1 MSTREK
7 LIDSPPGNT
16 CLLDGESFLDSVR
29 DGREVWYDGEKV
41 RDVTTHPAFRNSAKN
56 VARLYDAL
64 HHPDFSSA
72 LTCMDRNGIHTHR
85 FFTPSYSAAELL
97 AARDA
102 IAIWQRMTY
111 GWMGRTP
118 DYKAAFM
125 AQLAEGYDF
134 YEPFGENALNWY
146 RKYAAQ
152 GLFLNHVL
160 VDPPVDRNRPHHQGT
175 DVFVNVTHDDD
186 RGIYVSG
193 AKMAATGSV
202 LTHAT
207 FVAPNSGTASRMEEG
222 KDEAFALVFIVDMDT
237 PGLKLIGRPSYELK
251 SHSPFEAPL
260 ASRFDENDS
269 VLVFHEAFIPW
280 ENVLVYRD
288 VEKAK
293 GFYASSGFFNRFNLQ
308 SATRLAVKLEFACG
322 LLIKG
327 TEASGTASFRG
338 VQTEV
343 GELVAMSNLVW
354 ALSSAM
360 ALDPEPGVGESVVPR
375 LQTAAAARVYMTSA
389 WQRVREIFEKILAGG
404 PIVTVSS
411 LKDLQSPELDPI
423 IERYF
428 RGTGL
433 PAHDR
438 IKLFKLIWDALY
450 SEFAGRHALYERNYA
465 GNHEQ
470 QRLDALRWSD
480 ARGDSDR
487 YRQMVDDCLGDYDL
501 NGWCA
506 DYLLSD

>member
-1 MSTREK
+1 M
-7 LIDSPPGNT
+7 L
-16 CLLDGESFLDSVR
+16 
-29 DGREVWYDGEKV
+29 
-41 RDVTTHPAFRNSAKN
+41 FRS
-56 VARLYDAL
+56 
-64 HHPDFSSA
+64 
-72 LTCMDRNGIHTHR
+72 
-85 FFTPSYSAAELL
+85 
-97 AARDA
+97 
-102 IAIWQRMTY
+102 
-111 GWMGRTP
+111 
-118 DYKAAFM
+118 
-125 AQLAEGYDF
+125 
-134 YEPFGENALNWY
+134 
-146 RKYAAQ
+146 
-152 GLFLNHVL
+152 
-160 VDPPVDRNRPHHQGT
+160 
-175 DVFVNVTHDDD
+175 
-186 RGIYVSG
+186 

-327 TEASGTASFRG
+327 TEATGTASFRG

-501 NGWCA
+501 SGWRA
-506 DYLLSD
+506 DYLLGD

>member
-1 MSTREK
+1 MAK
-7 LIDSPPGNT
+7 IKND
-16 CLLDGESFLDSVR
+16 LLTGQAFLDSVR
-29 DGREVWYDGEKV
+29 DGREVWYAGERVK
-41 RDVTTHPAFRNSAKN
+41 DVTTHPAFRNSARN
-56 VARLYDAL
+56 IARLYDSL
-64 HHPDFSSA
+64 HDTAHREQ
-72 LTCMDRNGIHTHR
+72 LTRTDKYGILTHK
-85 FFTPSYSAAELL
+85 FFAPSYTAEELL
-97 AARDA
+97 EARDA
-102 IAIWQRMTY
+102 IALWQRMTY

-125 AQLAEGYDF
+125 AQLAEGFSF

-146 RKYAAQ
+146 QKYAAQ

-160 VDPPVDRNRPHHQGT
+160 VDPPV
-175 DVFVNVTHDDD
+175 
-186 RGIYVSG
+186 
-193 AKMAATGSV
+193 ATGSV

-207 FVAPNSGTASRMEEG
+207 FVAPNSGTAARMQAG
-222 KDEAFALVFIVDMDT
+222 KDEAFALVFIVDMET

-251 SHSPFEAPL
+251 ADSPFEAPL

-269 VLVFHEAFIPW
+269 VLVFHDAFIPW

-293 GFYASSGFFNRFNLQ
+293 GFYAASGFFNRFNLQ
-308 SATRLAVKLEFACG
+308 SSTRLAVKLEFACG
-322 LLIKG
+322 LLMKG
-327 TEASGTASFRG
+327 TEATGTNTFRG
-338 VQTEV
+338 VQIEV
-343 GELVAMSNLVW
+343 GELISMANLVW
-354 ALSSAM
+354 ALTTAM
-360 ALDPEPGVGESVVPR
+360 AMDPEPGVGDSVVPK

-389 WQRVREIFEKILAGG
+389 WQRVREIFEKVLAGA

-411 LKDLQSPELDPI
+411 VADLGQPELDPI

-433 PAHDR
+433 AAADR

-470 QRLDALRWSD
+470 QRLDALNWSD
-480 ARGDSDR
+480 GRGDSDR
-487 YRQMVDDCLGDYDL
+487 YRQMVDACLSDYDQ
-501 NGWCA
+501 NGWVA
-506 DYLLSD
+506 EYLQNS

>member
-1 MSTREK
+1 
-7 LIDSPPGNT
+7 
-16 CLLDGESFLDSVR
+16 
-29 DGREVWYDGEKV
+29 
-41 RDVTTHPAFRNSAKN
+41 
-56 VARLYDAL
+56 
-64 HHPDFSSA
+64 
-72 LTCMDRNGIHTHR
+72 
-85 FFTPSYSAAELL
+85 
-97 AARDA
+97 
-102 IAIWQRMTY
+102 
-111 GWMGRTP
+111 
-118 DYKAAFM
+118 
-125 AQLAEGYDF
+125 
-134 YEPFGENALNWY
+134 
-146 RKYAAQ
+146 
-152 GLFLNHVL
+152 
-160 VDPPVDRNRPHHQGT
+160 
-175 DVFVNVTHDDD
+175 
-186 RGIYVSG
+186 
-193 AKMAATGSV
+193 
-202 LTHAT
+202 
-207 FVAPNSGTASRMEEG
+207 MEEG

-327 TEASGTASFRG
+327 TEATGTASFRG

-501 NGWCA
+501 SGWRA
-506 DYLLSD
+506 DYLLGD